1 MKSRLILA
9 LIAIAVV
16 PLLAQKKTKTNTP
29 SEVEITSEPS
39 HHLVLE
45 NSYVRAFQVEAAPHS
60 ATLMHR
66 HRHDY
71 VFVTLGESD
80 VSNEVEGQPPVTLKL
95 QDGETRFTP
104 GNFAHIV
111 RNLADTPFRNVT
123 IELLQDEKARSSPPP
138 RWDEERGLHVLHGGT
153 KEILFVKDG
162 VRVSEV
168 ELQIAGVLP
177 RHHHAGPELVV
188 AITDLLFRSDVVGK
202 GASNIEMKAGDVQ
215 WEEGGFTHTITNVGR
230 QGAKLVILEFK

>member
-1 MKSRLILA
+1 
-9 LIAIAVV
+9 
-16 PLLAQKKTKTNTP
+16 
-29 SEVEITSEPS
+29 
-39 HHLVLE
+39 
-45 NSYVRAFQVEAAPHS
+45 
-60 ATLMHR
+60 
-66 HRHDY
+66 
-71 VFVTLGESD
+71 
-80 VSNEVEGQPPVTLKL
+80 
-95 QDGETRFTP
+95 
-104 GNFAHIV
+104 
-111 RNLADTPFRNVT
+111 VT
-123 IELLQDEKARSSPPP
+123 IEFLQDEKARSSPPP

-202 GASNIEMKAGDVQ
+202 GASNIEMKAGEVR